1 MIWKTAN
8 LKAIQSLFIGEEGA
22 VGLINGFKLDLMDPI
37 SLDVTLPRGTAPSS
51 RPVNQVISL
60 WACSVRSKR
69 RHGEYAGEHSASLCA
84 PSILAHWGAIIPSA
98 GTITSTHFSNEVSAN
113 VARQKSFRLETWDY
127 KETRETLRPV
137 PTADVKEDRGIAKPG
152 LANVWSGLLTLIE
165 GPTTFMNRKTM
176 KNKNNNPFFV
186 SSIQSCNTNRRTA
199 GRLRSAGLN
208 TTAVL
213 SVILGCSAT
222 AALAGLAVIGVNLAL
237 ISAAVLLIYIIF
249 GCLASRSVTNC
260 HRIQ

>member
-1 MIWKTAN
+1 MTWQTGK
-8 LKAIQSLFIGEEGA
+8 LKAPLIFVAEES
-22 VGLINGFKLDLMDPI
+22 VDRLRNLIDFKLDKMCNPFYQVALA
-37 SLDVTLPRGTAPSS
+37 VRRNRQYRHT
-51 RPVNQVISL
+51 VNQVIML

-69 RHGEYAGEHSASLCA
+69 RHGECAGEHSASLCA
-84 PSILAHWGAIIPSA
+84 PSI
-98 GTITSTHFSNEVSAN
+98 FSNEVSAN
-113 VARQKSFRLETWDY
+113 VARQSSFS
-127 KETRETLRPV
+127 LRGHNTENTQKQGSESL
-137 PTADVKEDRGIAKPG
+137 PTFSLSEVLDVCRSVIRPPF
-152 LANVWSGLLTLIE
+152 T
-165 GPTTFMNRKTM
+165 NRKTM

-199 GRLRSAGLN
+199 GRLRSAGF

-213 SVILGCSAT
+213 SVILGCSST

-237 ISAAVLLIYIIF
+237 IWAVVLLIYIIF

>member
-1 MIWKTAN
+1 MIWQTTNMEAPY
-8 LKAIQSLFIGEEGA
+8 QLFIGREGA
-22 VGLINGFKLDLMDPI
+22 VGLIINGFKLDLVDPI
-37 SLDVTLPRGTAPSS
+37 SLDVTSPRGTAPDI
-51 RPVNQVISL
+51 RPANQVISL

-69 RHGEYAGEHSASLCA
+69 RHGECAGEHSASLCA
-84 PSILAHWGAIIPSA
+84 PSISLRGHNTENTQKQGSESLP
-98 GTITSTHFSNEVSAN
+98 TSSLSEVLDVCRS
-113 VARQKSFRLETWDY
+113 VIRLPFT
-127 KETRETLRPV
+127 
-137 PTADVKEDRGIAKPG
+137 
-152 LANVWSGLLTLIE
+152 
-165 GPTTFMNRKTM
+165 NRKTM

-199 GRLRSAGLN
+199 GRLRSAGF

-213 SVILGCSAT
+213 SVILGCSST